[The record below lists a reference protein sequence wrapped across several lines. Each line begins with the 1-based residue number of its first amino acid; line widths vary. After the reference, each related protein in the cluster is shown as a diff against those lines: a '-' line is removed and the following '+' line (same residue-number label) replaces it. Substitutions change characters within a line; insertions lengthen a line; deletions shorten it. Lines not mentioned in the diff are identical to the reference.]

1 MKISKNDFK
10 IIFKIIINS
19 TESEINNLISII
31 NGSNNNILNNDIND
45 LIKKYGKNYIL
56 KLINKINF
64 ELSDRYNTTTDEKI
78 IDEINTTTDIDAN
91 YPFADKPKP
100 RKQEIAKF
108 FSQLKDDIKELKKA
122 EVNIIETIESLNS
135 EIEQLNESKNKLQT
149 HAATFRKSYENNF
162 KKFLAKLKI

>member
-10 IIFKIIINS
+10 IIFRIIINS

-31 NGSNNNILNNDIND
+31 NGSNNDILNNDINV

-64 ELSDRYNTTTDEKI
+64 ELLDTYNTTTDEKI
-78 IDEINTTTDIDAN
+78 IDEINTTTDIDSN
-91 YPFADKPKP
+91 YPFINKVIDKPTDKPTDKP

-122 EVNIIETIESLNS
+122 EVNITETI
-135 EIEQLNESKNKLQT
+135 
-149 HAATFRKSYENNF
+149 
-162 KKFLAKLKI
+162 